1 MAMGDR
7 RRELSG
13 KSAVP
18 SGNRRVLVGANN
30 LATKYPKVA
39 AEWHPAKN
47 NGLLPSQVAAGSGR
61 KVWWLC
67 SQGHE
72 WEVAVDKRTCQGR
85 GCPVCAG
92 KRVLAGFNDLATKY
106 PKVAAEWHPAKN
118 KGLLSSQVAAATHRK
133 IWWLCPEGHKWEA
146 AVNSRTSGGA
156 GCPSCALAKARR
168 PGTPHIGA

>member
-92 KRVLAGFNDLATKY
+92 KRVLAGFN
-106 PKVAAEWHPAKN
+106 H
-118 KGLLSSQVAAATHRK
+118 
-133 IWWLCPEGHKWEA
+133 
-146 AVNSRTSGGA
+146 
-156 GCPSCALAKARR
+156 
-168 PGTPHIGA
+168 